1 MIREHCDVT
10 MKLHERYQDITAQR
24 GRQAVN
30 SRRVGL
36 FDVSVQAQ
44 IAAVAATSSEVQDL
58 AESFP
63 AALFALATGYGTA
76 AQRLHAQDLT
86 VSGAD
91 LRSVGQALGLPWW
104 LRKLPAAAFTRPIP
118 KLPDGHDLA
127 QGIIAAAPKNAS
139 EIANWL
145 ELISV
150 ASHTCSTDFAL
161 WVARQ
166 PALRA
171 EPAASVVIATL
182 CAWAWASLHP
192 NAPTAA
198 LLRRRW
204 TPEMSLKRA
213 LDERSTWLQ
222 RVALHASL
230 SALPQR
236 DWIADGSTGEFQF
249 TQLRDARS
257 FISAAKTLDNCLDQY
272 AEPIAAG
279 TANVF
284 GVHRGG
290 RLVACIEVRPH
301 ADHLGMPAVT
311 QIKGPRNR
319 RAAID
324 VWRATYIWLGGHITA
339 PRPILG
345 SEPSNTAR
353 IKAID
358 AVWLPYIRSLRGT
371 GLTEQTSV
379 MLRTAILQRLPRLAR
394 SRRTPARAAEQ
405 STSVAPQTA
414 PSSVIR

>member
-1 MIREHCDVT
+1 M
-10 MKLHERYQDITAQR
+10 
-24 GRQAVN
+24 AVDT
-30 SRRVGL
+30 RRLSL

-44 IAAVAATSSEVQDL
+44 IAAVAATGSEVQDL

-63 AALFALATGYGTA
+63 AALFALASGYGTT
-76 AQRLHAQDLT
+76 AQRLRALELIA
-86 VSGAD
+86 SGSD
-91 LRSVGQALGLPWW
+91 LRGVSQALGLPWW

-118 KLPDGHDLA
+118 KLPDDDSQFS
-127 QGIIAAAPKNAS
+127 QGVIAAIPKNAS

-145 ELISV
+145 DLISV
-150 ASHTCSTDFAL
+150 ASSTCSAEFAL

-171 EPAASVVIATL
+171 EPAASVVMATL
-182 CAWAWASLHP
+182 CAWAWTSLHP
-192 NAPTAA
+192 SAPTAA
-198 LLRRRW
+198 LVRRRW
-204 TPEMSLKRA
+204 NAEMSLKRA
-213 LDERSTWLQ
+213 LEERSTWLQ

-236 DWIADGSTGEFQF
+236 DWIADGTVGEFQF
-249 TQLRDARS
+249 TQLREARS
-257 FISAAKTLDNCLDQY
+257 FIAAAKALDNCLDQY

-279 TANVF
+279 SANVF
-284 GVHRGG
+284 GVHRLG
-290 RLVACIEVRPH
+290 RLVACLEVRPH

-324 VWRATYIWLGGHITA
+324 VWRATYTWLGSHILA
-339 PRPILG
+339 PRPVLG
-345 SEPSNTAR
+345 SEPTNAAR

-371 GLTEQTSV
+371 GLTEQASV

-394 SRRTPARAAEQ
+394 SRRALARTPDLATAAT
-405 STSVAPQTA
+405 STERSQA
-414 PSSVIR
+414 PSAPNR